1 MSITQANK
9 YFIIVSNKI
18 IPLNFWEVRA
28 SDQTLFILLGNLDFL
43 LKMLITLKTGINGHS
58 IWNIRDSSILYW
70 DTSILHLDTSILH
83 LDTSILH
90 CDTTIFQ
97 RHTLIPTSQK
107 YFDLCDHPSLPATM
121 WKSF

>member
-9 YFIIVSNKI
+9 YFITVSNKI

-28 SDQTLFILLGNLDFL
+28 SVQTLFILLGNLE
-43 LKMLITLKTGINGHS
+43 MLITLKTGINGHS

-83 LDTSILH
+83 

-107 YFDLCDHPSLPATM
+107 YFDFCDHPSLPATM